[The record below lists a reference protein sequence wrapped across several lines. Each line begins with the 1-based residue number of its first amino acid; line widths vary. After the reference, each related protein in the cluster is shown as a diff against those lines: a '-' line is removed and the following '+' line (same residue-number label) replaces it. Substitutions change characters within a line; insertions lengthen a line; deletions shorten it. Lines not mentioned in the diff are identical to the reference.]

1 MSETGSQ
8 VRLRQLELKQITDRR
23 LAIAALVV
31 SIIVGLLTYWN
42 VRTQNAALQRA
53 QARQGWSEQLLR
65 ADDEQ
70 LWRAKKNLRAF
81 VEQVKRLPDALRER
95 GGMDPFITRTSQK
108 CLALYGYLTTV
119 PVAGSSDDCPPKSMK
134 PEDKERYYS
143 DLDMSRRLVK
153 DLHEK
158 LMLLDKQGLIDDA
171 VLQRFLSE
179 STVDFLT
186 NVWLPIEKGLNHVV
200 EKDADSKD
208 RTAQAVRDWY
218 AERLTLMREQNEKN
232 KGRQP
237 EPAPE
242 TSYY

>member
-8 VRLRQLELKQITDRR
+8 VRLRQLELRQITDRR
-23 LAIAALVV
+23 LALAALAVA
-31 SIIVGLLTYWN
+31 IIVGLLTYWN
-42 VRTQNAALQRA
+42 VRTQNAALQRT

-70 LWRAKKNLRAF
+70 LWRAKKNLRGF

-95 GGMDPFITRTSQK
+95 GGMDPFVTRTSQK
-108 CLALYGYLTTV
+108 CLALYAYMTTV
-119 PVAGSSDDCPPKSMK
+119 SVAGSSDDCPPKTIK

-143 DLDMSRRLVK
+143 DLDMSRRVIK

-171 VLQRFLSE
+171 VMQRFLND

-186 NVWLPIEKGLNHVV
+186 NVWLPIEKGLNHVL
-200 EKDADSKD
+200 EKDADARD
-208 RTAQAVRDWY
+208 RNAQAVRDWY
-218 AERLTLMREQNEKN
+218 AERLTTMREQNETN
-232 KGRQP
+232 KMSQP
-237 EPAPE
+237 MPG